1 MKYKYVNSVD
11 YTIYEDDWLDFL
23 NQMLEDG
30 WKLKK
35 IGYLRFR
42 FEPCTQ
48 KLKYQIDYTPLNE
61 EYLEALKAMGYEYI
75 DSYSHVHV
83 FASED
88 LHALDIQTDEAVR
101 IHSLLKLRPLYSIIG
116 LIIFAPL
123 CLLGGIYYIK
133 NYISSLGFIYIQFND
148 FLLCL
153 LTLFVGVV
161 FLLGSYGIY
170 KDHQN
175 IR

>member
-11 YTIYEDDWLDFL
+11 YTIYKDDWLDFL

-30 WKLKK
+30 WKLNK

-42 FEPCTQ
+42 FEPCAQ

-61 EYLEALKAMGYEYI
+61 EYLEALKAMEYEYI
-75 DSYSHVHV
+75 DSYSHEHV

-101 IHSLLKLRPLYSIIG
+101 IQSFLKITPALFNNWFNYFCLILSIRWNLLYKKLHFISWIHLYTI
-116 LIIFAPL
+116 
-123 CLLGGIYYIK
+123 
-133 NYISSLGFIYIQFND
+133 
-148 FLLCL
+148 
-153 LTLFVGVV
+153 
-161 FLLGSYGIY
+161 
-170 KDHQN
+170 
-175 IR
+175 